1 MSLTIG
7 MIMVNILAAILPYLG
22 IQIGTEELT
31 TTVQTLILVVTGV
44 GAWYGRFRVGDVNA
58 FGGRK

>member
-1 MSLTIG
+1 